1 MVVVAIVSSIIAAFF
16 YVRVIRLM
24 YFSEPGAG
32 ATGVTKPSVLTA
44 ATIAI
49 GAAVTLVLGVVPGP
63 VLDLAGHAGEFI
75 R

>member
-1 MVVVAIVSSIIAAFF
+1 MAILSSIVAAFF

-24 YFSEPGAG
+24 YFAEPDGRRAERHEPLD
-32 ATGVTKPSVLTA
+32 AHRRPPSR
-44 ATIAI
+44 I

-63 VLDLAGHAGEFI
+63 VLDLAACAGEFI

>member
-1 MVVVAIVSSIIAAFF
+1 MVVAILSSIIAAFF

-24 YFSEPGAG
+24 YFTEAAG
-32 ATGVTKPSVLTA
+32 EAPSVVTPSVLTA
-44 ATIAI
+44 STIAI

-63 VLDLAGHAGEFI
+63 VLDLAGRAGEFI